1 MSMTDPISDFL
12 SRIRNGIQSR
22 KSSIDCPRST
32 LKLRIAEI
40 LREEG
45 FLDSV
50 VSEEPGVGLQGR
62 HQQGGQAQQGTIS
75 LTLRYDNA
83 NHSAITGLKRV
94 SRPGQR
100 HYVGAR
106 ALPKV
111 RNGLGIAIVSTSRGV
126 MTDRKARELGVGGEV
141 LCEVW

>member
-1 MSMTDPISDFL
+1 MSMTDPIADFL
-12 SRIRNGIQSR
+12 SRIRNGIQTR
-22 KSSIDCPRST
+22 KVTVDCPRSQ

-45 FLDSV
+45 FLDAVISV
-50 VSEEPGVGLQGR
+50 DEGPQGFI
-62 HQQGGQAQQGTIS
+62 T
-75 LTLRYDNA
+75 LTLRYDNS
-83 NHSAITGLKRV
+83 NHSAITGLRRA

-100 HYVGAR
+100 SYVR
-106 ALPKV
+106 AKAIPKV

>member
-1 MSMTDPISDFL
+1 MSMTDPIADFL
-12 SRIRNGIQSR
+12 SRIRNGLQTR
-22 KSSIDCPRST
+22 KITIDCPRSRV
-32 LKLRIAEI
+32 KLAIAEI

-45 FLDSV
+45 FVDA
-50 VSEEPGVGLQGR
+50 VSSMDDGP
-62 HQQGGQAQQGTIS
+62 QGTIS
-75 LTLRYDNA
+75 LTLRYDHS
-83 NHSAITGLKRV
+83 NHPAITGIKRA

-100 HYVGAR
+100 SYVR
-106 ALPKV
+106 AKAMPRV